1 VLADRVRIARDM
13 HDHVIQRLFATGMS
27 LQGALMWVNHPEA
40 KRRVQKAVNSL
51 DETVLEIRTS
61 IFDLQAASG
70 DTGLRRR
77 LLDIVA
83 ELTEGDAISPAVRM
97 SGTID
102 NLVPD
107 HIGEHAE
114 AVVRELV
121 SNALRHARAT
131 QLTLTVEA
139 GDALVISMVDNG
151 VGMPPQVARSGL
163 RNLEQRAAG
172 YGGTCVAADE
182 PGGGT
187 RVTWQVPL
195 D

>member
-1 VLADRVRIARDM
+1 MRRS
-13 HDHVIQRLFATGMS
+13 ATE
-27 LQGALMWVNHPEA
+27 L
-40 KRRVQKAVNSL
+40 
-51 DETVLEIRTS
+51 T
-61 IFDLQAASG
+61 G
-70 DTGLRRR
+70 DTP
-77 LLDIVA
+77 V
-83 ELTEGDAISPAVRM
+83 SPAVRM

-107 HIGEHAE
+107 HIAEHAE

-131 QLTLTVEA
+131 EMTLTVEA
-139 GDALVISMVDNG
+139 GGALVVTMVDNG
-151 VGMPPQVARSGL
+151 VGMPPHVARSGL

-172 YGGTCVAADE
+172 CGGTCTVADE
-182 PGGGT
+182 AGGGT